1 MIPPSS
7 VKISADGNLADQLEC
22 LADRAEAELKKQMM
36 HHQQEEIAKK
46 SEVEDL
52 PLSTKFLNVV
62 TSEKR

>member
-36 HHQQEEIAKK
+36 HQQEEIAKK

-52 PLSTKFLNVV
+52 PLSTKSLNVV